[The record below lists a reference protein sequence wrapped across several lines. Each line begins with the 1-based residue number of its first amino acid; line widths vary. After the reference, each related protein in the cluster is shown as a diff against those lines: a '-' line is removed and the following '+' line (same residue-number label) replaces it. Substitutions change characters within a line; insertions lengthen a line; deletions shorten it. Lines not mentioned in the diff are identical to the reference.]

1 MSRITKDSLLRYQ
14 SHAKNF
20 KPIEWPKIFGKFA
33 TDLPPEGE
41 RTKSIFED
49 PEIKG
54 FYTVIGARLE
64 SVRRARGISR
74 PVFGKL
80 SGCCN
85 DGTLYK
91 YEKGLYIMPPIVLW
105 RASYILD
112 VPISY
117 FFDLPSRREDIEYDA
132 LHDIRAKE
140 LNEIVK
146 EYSDKYTNNVME
158 DVVNMKKDME
168 TLKQLVNNMDEFL
181 ESMETATSNVLDKP
195 KKF

>member
-1 MSRITKDSLLRYQ
+1 MSRITKESQLRYQ

-33 TDLPPEGE
+33 TDLVPEGE
-41 RTKSIFED
+41 RTRSIFQD

-54 FYTVIGARLE
+54 FYTVVGARLE

-74 PVFGKL
+74 TVFASL
-80 SGCCN
+80 AGCCN
-85 DGTLYK
+85 DATLYK
-91 YEKGLYIMPPIVLW
+91 YEAGLYIMPPVLLW

-112 VPISY
+112 VPITY
-117 FFDLPSRREDIEYDA
+117 FFDLPMKREDIEYES
-132 LHDIRAKE
+132 LHEVRAKE

-146 EYSDKYTNNVME
+146 EYSAKYTHNVME

-195 KKF
+195 KQP